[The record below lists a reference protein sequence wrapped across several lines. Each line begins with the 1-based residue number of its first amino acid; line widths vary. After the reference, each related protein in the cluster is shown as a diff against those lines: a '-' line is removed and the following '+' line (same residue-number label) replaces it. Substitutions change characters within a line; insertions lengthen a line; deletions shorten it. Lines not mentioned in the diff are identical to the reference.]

1 MAVPSDADVVA
12 DYHDRCF
19 RSTYAAEILAGDI
32 ADPDAEST
40 RLQLKEWFGPD
51 SPFETH
57 VAVVDDV
64 PVGHFTVLDHCLVHL
79 FVEPEHQG
87 IGLGKRML
95 ALGEAELAAAGH
107 ASFEL
112 HARVENTKAIA
123 FYLAAGW
130 EMTDGLLHTDEHG
143 ISYDEHVLVKQ
154 LS

>member
-1 MAVPSDADVVA
+1 MAVPTDADVVA

-19 RSTYAAEILAGDI
+19 RHTYATEILAGGM
-32 ADPDAEST
+32 AVPDAEGT
-40 RLQLKEWFGPD
+40 RLQLHEWFGIE

-64 PVGHFTVLDHCLVHL
+64 PVGHVTVLDHCLVHL

-95 ALGEAELAAAGH
+95 GLGEAELAAAGH
-107 ASFEL
+107 TSFEL
-112 HARVENTKAIA
+112 HTRVENVNAIA

-130 EMTDGLLHTDEHG
+130 LMTEALLHTDEHG

-154 LS
+154 IS